1 MSNPPL
7 LLYDG
12 LCALCNGTVRFILAR
27 ERRRDLRFA
36 PLQGAHAREVLD
48 RHPAAA
54 GADSVVWVE
63 WMGGQE
69 RVLTRS
75 DAALRIAAY
84 LGGPWRMLLGF
95 RVVPRFL
102 RDAVYDLIARYR
114 YRVFGRYPECPVP
127 EASVRA
133 RFLD

>member
-36 PLQGAHAREVLD
+36 PLRGPHAREVLA

-54 GADSVVWVE
+54 GADSVLWVE
-63 WMGGQE
+63 RVAGQE

-84 LGGPWRMLLGF
+84 LGGPWRMLLVF